1 MSTEI
6 CSSSYPNVSLSELWT
21 ECHQNIHCF
30 GVGARAWRAR
40 RRARRAR
47 RFFPAKCP
55 AAIYALI
62 KASSSMSFPRTK
74 EDLGEFLSTWYNK
87 GTLCTSLFDFTYWAP
102 FSFQNSNVFVQT
114 DFFLV
119 VKNAVWIFEKSPN
132 FFENFKNPWKI
143 IEEYLFTRIWWW
155 SRFSKILTLKFSPLQ
170 WKFWKFLKK
179 FQNGPKNF
187 FRTVN

>member
-1 MSTEI
+1 MDSSTT
-6 CSSSYPNVSLSELWT
+6 SSGKRWHIALQCVNPGSLNEVFWPNGTFYQKS
-21 ECHQNIHCF
+21 
-30 GVGARAWRAR
+30 
-40 RRARRAR
+40 
-47 RFFPAKCP
+47 
-55 AAIYALI
+55 
-62 KASSSMSFPRTK
+62 
-74 EDLGEFLSTWYNK
+74 K

-179 FQNGPKNF
+179 FQNGPKKF